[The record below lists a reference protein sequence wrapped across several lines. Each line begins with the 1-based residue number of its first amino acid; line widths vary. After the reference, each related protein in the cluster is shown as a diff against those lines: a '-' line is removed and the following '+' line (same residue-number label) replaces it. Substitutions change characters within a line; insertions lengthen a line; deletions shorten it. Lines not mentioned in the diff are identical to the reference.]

1 MSAAGIPSSTSS
13 ILQAQQTNRLP
24 QHHNRQSAGGLQQR
38 ANATPAPAATPAQ
51 GPQPPRGS
59 IVNILA

>member
-13 ILQAQQTNRLP
+13 ALQAQQANRLP
-24 QHHNRQSAGGLQQR
+24 QHHNRQPAGGLQQR
-38 ANATPAPAATPAQ
+38 ANTTPVPATTPAK